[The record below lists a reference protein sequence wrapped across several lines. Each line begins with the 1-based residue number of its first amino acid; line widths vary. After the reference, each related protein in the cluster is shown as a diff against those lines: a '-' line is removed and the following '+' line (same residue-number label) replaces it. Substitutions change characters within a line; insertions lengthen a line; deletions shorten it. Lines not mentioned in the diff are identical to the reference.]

1 MSSSSGNPQL
11 QATDA
16 NDSIKRPGQHDVER
30 GDLHTEKQRYTPNPQ
45 ELNSSNDENLDDEPD
60 EYTRLLKFID
70 LEAKKEKRKGDEDG
84 GSDEDQE
91 MRRLW
96 YMPWKKVPVQSAKGG
111 KVPQSWLETDMSQGL
126 SDSEVDNRRARF
138 GYYELE
144 SPRVNPLLQFV
155 GYFRGPILFVMEL
168 AVVLAAGLR
177 DWIDF
182 GVIIAILMLNAF
194 VGWLQEKQAG
204 DIVEQLKA
212 GIAMKA
218 IVVRGGKEQEIA
230 AREIVPGDIAIV
242 EEGQTIPA
250 DGKILADFSDKDRQ
264 KAQSILDKRGK
275 GEGPNGKTIA
285 RDSDASNDG
294 RNEKGQEGGDDQ
306 DDDHNIDK
314 GPSVLSADQSAITGE
329 SLAVEK
335 YIGDTVYYTTGAK
348 RGKCY
353 VIVTDIAKETFV
365 GRTASLVGGA
375 TGPGHFQRVMSSI
388 GITLLVLC
396 VLVSTRPRETMIRR

>member
-144 SPRVNPLLQFV
+144 RCVEQTLILQRKSLSSLHTVRGSIPFSNLSGTFV
-155 GYFRGPILFVMEL
+155 VRFFLVRTDFSTLSLHFVDVSLTVMEL

-182 GVIIAILMLNAF
+182 GVIVRSRPRGCLSFHRTRSDRLQFSCSTHLSVGCKRSKRAISSNSS
-194 VGWLQEKQAG
+194 KQAS
-204 DIVEQLKA
+204 
-212 GIAMKA
+212 
-218 IVVRGGKEQEIA
+218 
-230 AREIVPGDIAIV
+230 P
-242 EEGQTIPA
+242 
-250 DGKILADFSDKDRQ
+250 
-264 KAQSILDKRGK
+264 
-275 GEGPNGKTIA
+275 
-285 RDSDASNDG
+285 
-294 RNEKGQEGGDDQ
+294 
-306 DDDHNIDK
+306 
-314 GPSVLSADQSAITGE
+314 
-329 SLAVEK
+329 
-335 YIGDTVYYTTGAK
+335 
-348 RGKCY
+348 
-353 VIVTDIAKETFV
+353 
-365 GRTASLVGGA
+365 
-375 TGPGHFQRVMSSI
+375 
-388 GITLLVLC
+388 
-396 VLVSTRPRETMIRR
+396 